1 MGRVLALVLLVAAN
15 TDAFHSPMRMQ
26 RLRPSLARPAVVS
39 MSYEAVQPP
48 DQNRL
53 GKGPLL
59 LSAGG
64 LLTTILASASVL
76 PALGTIAIIAAAS
89 SGLFAFKL
97 SKEMNQRGIKSK
109 NVAKRV
115 VGTCADVTVRV
126 GLGLA
131 SVVVYTLAATV
142 SLIVLLL
149 TKLGQ
154 AVLSIAEAASRLK
167 PTLPEEQSAYDTEQ
181 QRRLAAEYSAMQQQ
195 RYASEY
201 AAPQPEG
208 YYAAAPAAQPAA
220 QPYAAPPPQPVYE
233 RPPPSEDQESAR
245 SMGQRLAVEQMLV
258 RSRGAAAVAR
268 KVESEKAAL
277 LKTRQQEAGKQIIEA
292 RRKAQAEGRAAD
304 WRNKPEAISVPR
316 GGPVGGPAPAKP
328 PPDAKFFEYKSP
340 AGAAARPPPVAMPK
354 PPPPAAPPP
363 STSGSSLASAARQQ
377 SGFGRAPSNLPPRA
391 VQPKD
396 SKLDVSLAQASRASP
411 PPAAAPKNPS
421 AWLPRGA
428 TIPTKFAP
436 PGQPVAKP
444 PAPPPAAASPAPP
457 PKAKEVAP
465 LEPKLTVAEAKAQVK
480 SAGAQSAASQWLP
493 RGVKLGG
500 KDGSAKK

>member
-1 MGRVLALVLLVAAN
+1 MLALALLLAAN
-15 TDAFHSPMRMQ
+15 VDGFHSPMRMQ
-26 RLRPSLARPAVVS
+26 RLRPSLPRPAAVS
-39 MSYEAVQPP
+39 MSYQAMQPS
-48 DQNRL
+48 DQNRP
-53 GKGPLL
+53 GTGPLL

-64 LLTTILASASVL
+64 LLTTLLASASVL
-76 PALGTIAIIAAAS
+76 PALGTIAIVAAAS

-97 SKEMNQRGIKSK
+97 SKELNKRGVRSK
-109 NVAKRV
+109 NVARRV
-115 VGTCADVTVRV
+115 VSTFADVTLRV
-126 GLGLA
+126 GLGVA

-195 RYASEY
+195 RYAPEY
-201 AAPQPEG
+201 AAPQAEG

-220 QPYAAPPPQPVYE
+220 QPYVAVPPPPQPAYE
-233 RPPPSEDQESAR
+233 RPPPTEDQESAR

-304 WRNKPEAISVPR
+304 WRNKPEAASVPR
-316 GGPVGGPAPAKP
+316 GGPIGGTPARP
-328 PPDAKFFEYKSP
+328 PPDAKFFEYKTP
-340 AGAAARPPPVAMPK
+340 AGAAARPPPVAKPK

-363 STSGSSLASAARQQ
+363 SSTLASVARQQ

-391 VQPKD
+391 VRPKD
-396 SKLDVSLAQASRASP
+396 SSKLDVSLAQASRSRGASP

-444 PAPPPAAASPAPP
+444 PAAPPAAASPPPP

-500 KDGSAKK
+500 SDGNAKK

>member
-64 LLTTILASASVL
+64 LLATILASASVL

-97 SKEMNQRGIKSK
+97 SKELNQRGIKSK

-220 QPYAAPPPQPVYE
+220 QPYAAPPPQPAYE
-233 RPPPSEDQESAR
+233 RPPPAEDQESAR

-292 RRKAQAEGRAAD
+292 RRKAQAEGRAAEQL
-304 WRNKPEAISVPR
+304 RRKTVVCSSQR
-316 GGPVGGPAPAKP
+316 PA
-328 PPDAKFFEYKSP
+328 
-340 AGAAARPPPVAMPK
+340 
-354 PPPPAAPPP
+354 
-363 STSGSSLASAARQQ
+363 QH
-377 SGFGRAPSNLPPRA
+377 
-391 VQPKD
+391 
-396 SKLDVSLAQASRASP
+396 
-411 PPAAAPKNPS
+411 
-421 AWLPRGA
+421 
-428 TIPTKFAP
+428 I
-436 PGQPVAKP
+436 
-444 PAPPPAAASPAPP
+444 
-457 PKAKEVAP
+457 
-465 LEPKLTVAEAKAQVK
+465 
-480 SAGAQSAASQWLP
+480 
-493 RGVKLGG
+493 
-500 KDGSAKK
+500 